1 MKYSI
6 VFFAICAAFL
16 YGCDKNDTA
25 EGKAPGVLYL
35 SENGVNKLTSYDV
48 GETFEKEIWVGKGGL
63 SSAAIPYRVEVAAQW
78 LDSVNVANGTS
89 FSLLPA
95 DSYELVAEAEAI
107 GGISGEIKTVLRY
120 DPDKILS
127 HSGNQYDAETFMLPL
142 QLTSTQAGVVNPAKR
157 SVFYTFAVSDPIL
170 QIMDEGIVTVNLSGT
185 DAIDLKTTLGVPFS
199 NKWDIT
205 ATIGH
210 KQETIDAYNTTN
222 NSFFALL
229 PSTSYSGEDTAVLAS
244 GENSKEVVYT
254 VNASQIAPGNYIL
267 PVQISAIT
275 SSLNGTVTD
284 NIKFNAEKSKL
295 FIFSKMGEKL
305 SKTGWTI
312 TSVNSEEKTGEG
324 TNNGQAKHM
333 IDDNL
338 NTFWHSRWQG
348 GDDPLPFEI
357 VVDMG
362 AEHLVSQIEIIPR
375 NNANNGITHLR
386 FETSTDGTT
395 WEYVGRFEFVYSAAS
410 LVYAVKAS
418 NCRYIKVI
426 VPEDGAKSRV
436 AAIREMNAYGR

>member
-1 MKYSI
+1 MKHYI
-6 VFFAICAAFL
+6 LFFAICTMFL
-16 YGCDKNDTA
+16 YSCDKNDTA

-48 GETFEKEIWVGKGGL
+48 GEMFEKEIWVGKGGL
-63 SSAAIPYRVEVAAQW
+63 SGTSIPYRIELASQW
-78 LDSVNVANGTS
+78 LDSVNGANGTS
-89 FSLLPA
+89 FQLLPA
-95 DSYELVAEAEAI
+95 DSYELIAEADAI
-107 GGISGEIKTVLRY
+107 GGISGQVKTILRY

-127 HSGNQYDAETFMLPL
+127 HSSNQYDTENFMLPL
-142 QLTSTQAGVVNPAKR
+142 RLVSSETGMVNPAKK
-157 SVFYTFAVSDPIL
+157 SVFYTFVVSDPIL
-170 QIMDEGIVTVNLSGT
+170 QIIDEGSVTVNLSGT
-185 DAIDLKTTLGVPFS
+185 ENIELKTVLGVPFT

-210 KQETIDAYNTTN
+210 KQETIDAYNAAN

-229 PSTSYSGEDTAVLAS
+229 PSTSYSGEDTALLAS
-244 GENSKEVVYT
+244 GTNSKEVVYT

-267 PVQISAIT
+267 PVQITAIT

-284 NIKFNAEKSKL
+284 NIKFNSEKSKL

-305 SKTGWTI
+305 SKTNWSI
-312 TSVNSEEKTGEG
+312 KSVNSQEASGEG
-324 TNNGQAKHM
+324 SNNGQAKHM

-348 GDDPLPFEI
+348 GNDPLPYEI

-362 AEHLVSQIEIIPR
+362 AEYLVSQIEIIPR

-386 FETSTDGTT
+386 FETSTDGIS
-395 WEYVGRFEFVYSAAS
+395 WEYVGRFEFNYAETS
-410 LVYAVKAS
+410 LIYAVKAS

>member
-1 MKYSI
+1 M
-6 VFFAICAAFL
+6 
-16 YGCDKNDTA
+16 
-25 EGKAPGVLYL
+25 
-35 SENGVNKLTSYDV
+35 
-48 GETFEKEIWVGKGGL
+48 
-63 SSAAIPYRVEVAAQW
+63 
-78 LDSVNVANGTS
+78 
-89 FSLLPA
+89 
-95 DSYELVAEAEAI
+95 
-107 GGISGEIKTVLRY
+107 
-120 DPDKILS
+120 
-127 HSGNQYDAETFMLPL
+127 
-142 QLTSTQAGVVNPAKR
+142 
-157 SVFYTFAVSDPIL
+157 VSDPIL
-170 QIMDEGIVTVNLSGT
+170 QIIDEGSVTVNLSGT
-185 DAIDLKTTLGVPFS
+185 ENIELKTVLGVPFT

-210 KQETIDAYNTTN
+210 KQETIDAYNAAN

-229 PSTSYSGEDTAVLAS
+229 PSTSYSGEDTALLAS
-244 GENSKEVVYT
+244 GTNSKEVVYT

-267 PVQISAIT
+267 PVQITAIT

-284 NIKFNAEKSKL
+284 NIKFNSEKSKL

-305 SKTGWTI
+305 SKTNWSI
-312 TSVNSEEKTGEG
+312 KSVNSQEASGEG
-324 TNNGQAKHM
+324 SNNGQAKHM

-348 GDDPLPFEI
+348 GNDPLPYEI

-362 AEHLVSQIEIIPR
+362 AEYLVSQIEIIPR

-386 FETSTDGTT
+386 FETSTDGIS
-395 WEYVGRFEFVYSAAS
+395 WEYVGRFEFNYAETS
-410 LVYAVKAS
+410 LIYAVKAS